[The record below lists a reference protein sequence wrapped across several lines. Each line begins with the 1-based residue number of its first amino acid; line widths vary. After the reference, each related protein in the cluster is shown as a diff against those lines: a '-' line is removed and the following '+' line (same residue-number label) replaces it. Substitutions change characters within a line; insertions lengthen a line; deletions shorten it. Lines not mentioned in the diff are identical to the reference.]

1 MAAPAGGAWP
11 LVHPVIAS
19 LAWIVLLLAVFV
31 PLCTARYA
39 RR

>member
-1 MAAPAGGAWP
+1 VTPAGGAWP
-11 LVHPVIAS
+11 PEHPVIAS
-19 LAWIVLLLAVFV
+19 LGWTVVLLAVFV